1 MSKIFHGVLFV
12 LASFALVLPAHAG
25 KGGGTV
31 PPTVEKKS
39 RNDNTVYVG
48 INWNFGARTGAT
60 AVLGYRDAHV
70 KKNGNVDGWKAEATW
85 VLSGAPMGFG
95 EIRAKYLKGEREVQ
109 GEIGAGFSGAH
120 EAFLL
125 NAGVQGPY
133 INGNLDYLFNKGFL
147 GSIGVNSLDK
157 VKKPKKVSTCPPGYT
172 LDDANDV
179 CVLSD

>member
-1 MSKIFHGVLFV
+1 MSKLLHGVLFV

-48 INWNFGARTGAT
+48 INWNFGARDGAT
-60 AVLGYRDAHV
+60 AVIGYRDAKV
-70 KKNGNVDGWKAEATW
+70 KKNSNVEGWKVEGTW

-95 EIRAKYLKGEREVQ
+95 EIRAKWLKGERDVQ
-109 GEIGAGFSGAH
+109 GELGAGFSGAH
-120 EAFLL
+120 QAFLL

-133 INGNLDYLFNKGFL
+133 INGNLDYLFNKGVL
-147 GSIGVNSLDK
+147 ASIGVNTLDK

-172 LDDANDV
+172 LDEANDV
-179 CVLSD
+179 CVSD